1 MIITYLRLPLNFN
14 HPRSAIVSKTHTHGS
29 LPVKKKIVIH
39 KQVVLS
45 TCAWSWQGSPSQL
58 PPAVGQEQKTALFL
72 QHCQL
77 KDTPQGHLQTHHLE
91 YLLPRC
97 SQAELGDGKWLLKK
111 KKKPLCG
118 RKLQNT
124 EHQCRTDGT
133 KKAES
138 RATRRESH
146 RSSVITVSSLS
157 EIVLRSSPQLPC
169 PLIFTGAVVG
179 AGCVC
184 WVWN

>member
-1 MIITYLRLPLNFN
+1 MIITYLRLSLNFN

-111 KKKPLCG
+111 KKQHYVEGSCRIQSISAGLMAQKRQRAEQQEGKATGPL
-118 RKLQNT
+118 
-124 EHQCRTDGT
+124 
-133 KKAES
+133 
-138 RATRRESH
+138 
-146 RSSVITVSSLS
+146 
-157 EIVLRSSPQLPC
+157 
-169 PLIFTGAVVG
+169 
-179 AGCVC
+179 
-184 WVWN
+184 